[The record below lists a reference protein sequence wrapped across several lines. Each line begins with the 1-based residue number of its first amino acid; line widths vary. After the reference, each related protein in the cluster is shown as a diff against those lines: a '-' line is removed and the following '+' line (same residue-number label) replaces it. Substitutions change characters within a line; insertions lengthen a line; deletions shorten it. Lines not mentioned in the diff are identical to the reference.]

1 MRACSLTSRSA
12 LETRDAGARLG
23 RLLRPGDFICL
34 KGELGAGKTTFV
46 QGAAEGLCSEEAATS
61 PSFAIVN
68 EYHGRITLYHVDLYR
83 LSGPADLEDI
93 GFREL
98 AGDGAEEKAGLAAK
112 PSAAIVE
119 WPERAGD
126 ELPVER
132 LEIVFEHLGGDT
144 RKITVTAAAPE
155 YERFLEA
162 ICQPR

>member
-1 MRACSLTSRSA
+1 MRACSFTSRSA
-12 LETRDAGARLG
+12 QETTDAGERLG

-46 QGAAEGLCSEEAATS
+46 QGAAKGTGSEEAATS

-68 EYHGRITLYHVDLYR
+68 EYHGRITLYHIDLYR

-93 GFREL
+93 GFWEL
-98 AGDGAEEKAGLAAK
+98 TGEGTAM
-112 PSAAIVE
+112 VE

-126 ELPVER
+126 ELPGER

-144 RKITVTAAAPE
+144 RKITVTATVPG

-162 ICQPR
+162 ICPPR

>member
-1 MRACSLTSRSA
+1 MRACSFTSRSA
-12 LETRDAGARLG
+12 QETTDAGERLG

-46 QGAAEGLCSEEAATS
+46 QGAAEGTGSEETATS

-68 EYHGRITLYHVDLYR
+68 EYHGRITLYHIDLYR
-83 LSGPADLEDI
+83 LSGPGDLGDI

-98 AGDGAEEKAGLAAK
+98 VGEGTAM
-112 PSAAIVE
+112 VE

-126 ELPVER
+126 ELPAER

-144 RKITVTAAAPE
+144 RQITVTATVPE

-162 ICQPR
+162 ICPPR